1 MNWRST
7 GGAKTSGRCFAYCR
21 STYPSEGVI
30 AMSSKVRIVKR
41 KKVDES
47 KPVITK
53 DNVRNEQQRNREVI
67 GVIKSWIDEFKLST
81 ASKSEAALILLNR

>member
-1 MNWRST
+1 
-7 GGAKTSGRCFAYCR
+7 
-21 STYPSEGVI
+21 
-30 AMSSKVRIVKR
+30 MSSKVRIVKR

>member
-1 MNWRST
+1 
-7 GGAKTSGRCFAYCR
+7 
-21 STYPSEGVI
+21 
-30 AMSSKVRIVKR
+30 MSSKVRIVKR

-67 GVIKSWIDEFKLST
+67 GVIKRWIDEFKLST
-81 ASKSEAALILLNR
+81 ASKAQAALILLNR

>member
-1 MNWRST
+1 
-7 GGAKTSGRCFAYCR
+7 
-21 STYPSEGVI
+21 
-30 AMSSKVRIVKR
+30 MSSKVRIVKR

-67 GVIKSWIDEFKLST
+67 GVIKSWIDEFKLRSRHESRVT
-81 ASKSEAALILLNR
+81 LPLLNKA

>member
-1 MNWRST
+1 
-7 GGAKTSGRCFAYCR
+7 
-21 STYPSEGVI
+21 
-30 AMSSKVRIVKR
+30 MSSKVRIVKR

-67 GVIKSWIDEFKLST
+67 GVIKSWIDEFKLRT
-81 ASKSEAALILLNR
+81 ASKAEAALILLIR